1 MTLANSITLFRIFL
15 IPVFIYSLMAKG
27 YWVAS
32 VLIVLAALS
41 DLADGYVA
49 RRYGQITKVG
59 ILLDPMADKL
69 LAISAFIFF
78 AFQGVIPL
86 WFVLMVFYR
95 DFSLLVGVV
104 ALRWCHKKSIVSSQ
118 VIGKISAAIH
128 LILIFILCV
137 MQVYPSIA
145 EVKEIFFIL
154 AMGMTVISFI
164 SYSIRWFKLFYEGGQ

>member
-69 LAISAFIFF
+69 LAISAFIF
-78 AFQGVIPL
+78 
-86 WFVLMVFYR
+86 
-95 DFSLLVGVV
+95 
-104 ALRWCHKKSIVSSQ
+104 
-118 VIGKISAAIH
+118 
-128 LILIFILCV
+128 
-137 MQVYPSIA
+137 
-145 EVKEIFFIL
+145 L
-154 AMGMTVISFI
+154 A
-164 SYSIRWFKLFYEGGQ
+164 K